1 MRIPSSILLL
11 AALTAAASPQSS
23 SPTLS
28 PRPST
33 AAPSQAALPSRVAAP
48 DTVIVPAGTKVL
60 LSLIHPIST
69 KAAKPGD
76 GVYLKTSFPVTVNNE
91 MILPPGTFV
100 QGEITDVQ
108 RPGRVKGRAELRFRF
123 TTLIFPSGYTVY
135 MPAVVENIPAM
146 EHSTVTD
153 KEGTVTAD
161 GQKGKDAGTVA
172 GTAVSGA
179 VIGAETAAIKGA
191 GVGTGAGIG
200 GAIGAAVGTGI
211 VLLTR
216 GQDVRLEPGT
226 AVEMVFE
233 RNVPLDRAKLS
244 APAASTAVAQ

>member
-23 SPTLS
+23 SPTFS

-146 EHSTVTD
+146 EPVTD

-161 GQKGKDAGTVA
+161 GQEGKDAGTVA
-172 GTAVSGA
+172 GTAASGA